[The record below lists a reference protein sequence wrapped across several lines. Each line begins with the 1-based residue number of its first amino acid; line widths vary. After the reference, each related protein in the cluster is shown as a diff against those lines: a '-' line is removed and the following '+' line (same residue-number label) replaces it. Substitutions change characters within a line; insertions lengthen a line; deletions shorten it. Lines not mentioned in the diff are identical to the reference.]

1 MIAMQVLVFPRWSA
15 VRGVA
20 YLPMLDDAA
29 LAARWAH
36 LGAWGRVGAC
46 PASIRL
52 NAWPHRCWPHGQPT
66 KLVSAKRGKR

>member
-36 LGAWGRVGAC
+36 LALGVVSVLA
-46 PASIRL
+46 
-52 NAWPHRCWPHGQPT
+52 PHRF
-66 KLVSAKRGKR
+66 A